1 MAGKYR
7 RQASALSLVRYGPEL
22 SALTA
27 LLRQA
32 QQTRN
37 ESISSARTGAASI
50 QSAVDLARPDARRVY
65 SGAQKIANAQ
75 NAITAP
81 SLASLP
87 AGNPFSA
94 AASIEQSGLQ
104 SRLAESRASTLSELD
119 ERRVGAA
126 AGYASERRQA
136 NRELRK
142 TGQQVGQ
149 RYQDLA
155 RERGAFEA
163 STITDLRG
171 AAAKSRADTQELV
184 ARLTQQERNS
194 LRSAGTD
201 PDTLKPIPFGP
212 QDPKAPK
219 NQPKATKKPAPA
231 TTHQQQDASK
241 QIGQAVAAL
250 GNLDP
255 DKDPGNWGA
264 LGNLLLSGQEAKPI
278 HDPATGKPKYT
289 KTGVPLMTPKVPQI
303 DRVYARAALQMY
315 YNGHVDRSVVRDL
328 HKLRLTIRDIPG
340 VITER
345 EWRQDPVAQARY
357 REAEKARRRAA
368 GQPDWVRKI
377 GAALNAR

>member
-37 ESISSARTGAASI
+37 ESIASARTGAASI
-50 QSAVDLARPDARRVY
+50 QSAVDLARPDVRRVY
-65 SGAQKIANAQ
+65 TGAQKIANAQ

-81 SLASLP
+81 NLASLP
-87 AGNPFSA
+87 AGNPFTA

-104 SRLAESRASTLSELD
+104 GRLAESRASTLSELD
-119 ERRVGAA
+119 QRRVGAA

-171 AAAKSRADTQELV
+171 AAAKTRADTQELV

-219 NQPKATKKPAPA
+219 NQPKVPKTSKPTEGDRTAAARYSHAQSQIQRIDNPKF
-231 TTHQQQDASK
+231 QK
-241 QIGQAVAAL
+241 Q
-250 GNLDP
+250 
-255 DKDPGNWGA
+255 
-264 LGNLLLSGQEAKPI
+264 
-278 HDPATGKPKYT
+278 
-289 KTGVPLMTPKVPQI
+289 VP
-303 DRVYARAALQMY
+303 
-315 YNGHVDRSVVRDL
+315 
-328 HKLRLTIRDIPG
+328 
-340 VITER
+340 
-345 EWRQDPVAQARY
+345 DPVARRHAIAELLVTGN
-357 REAEKARRRAA
+357 REQGLPAHHDLQRVAAPASRRPVPGSRADRTLPRPATADVAHAGDRRANEPADHGSHAAQATPADPA
-368 GQPDWVRKI
+368 GAGIPGGGDVLRLP
-377 GAALNAR
+377 GPLG

>member
-37 ESISSARTGAASI
+37 ESIASARTGAASI
-50 QSAVDLARPDARRVY
+50 QSAVDLARPDVRRVY
-65 SGAQKIANAQ
+65 TGAQKIANAQ

-81 SLASLP
+81 NLASLP
-87 AGNPFSA
+87 AGNPFTA

-104 SRLAESRASTLSELD
+104 GRLAESRASTLSELD
-119 ERRVGAA
+119 QRRVGAA

-171 AAAKSRADTQELV
+171 AAAKTRADTQELV

-219 NQPKATKKPAPA
+219 NQPKVPKTSKPTEGDRTAAARYSHAQSQIQRIDNPKF
-231 TTHQQQDASK
+231 QK
-241 QIGQAVAAL
+241 Q
-250 GNLDP
+250 
-255 DKDPGNWGA
+255 
-264 LGNLLLSGQEAKPI
+264 
-278 HDPATGKPKYT
+278 
-289 KTGVPLMTPKVPQI
+289 VP
-303 DRVYARAALQMY
+303 
-315 YNGHVDRSVVRDL
+315 
-328 HKLRLTIRDIPG
+328 
-340 VITER
+340 
-345 EWRQDPVAQARY
+345 DPVARRHAIAELLVNGNREQGIPALPQAIVAAALDMHFMPGGGYLHPNTIRRLHDQGY
-357 REAEKARRRAA
+357 KVRTLPGITTYNEWRRRHPGVPFPGRAPTA
-368 GQPDWVRKI
+368 PFHGQQRPT
-377 GAALNAR
+377 